1 MMDLAGRHLANRLH
15 VELESVL
22 LYGLAYS
29 MRPIDALAQFVT
41 VLVRRV
47 IDMHQV
53 ASAVLGDEA
62 RLVGLDEVF
71 LAGDLAAVDEAD
83 ADAATDRGAAQMTAI
98 VIVIEHFD
106 QTVGHLHRLLRIGG
120 DEFAMLLTNA
130 DAAQQIRVA
139 RARGEQFR

>member
-47 IDMHQV
+47 LDMHQV

-83 ADAATDRGAAQMTAI
+83 ADAATDRGAVLLSAF
-98 VIVIEHFD
+98 VFVFVLFVLF
-106 QTVGHLHRLLRIGG
+106 VGLLLC
-120 DEFAMLLTNA
+120 LLCF
-130 DAAQQIRVA
+130 
-139 RARGEQFR
+139 G

>member
-62 RLVGLDEVF
+62 RLVGLVEVF

-83 ADAATDRGAAQMTAI
+83 ADAATDRGAARGAA
-98 VIVIEHFD
+98 
-106 QTVGHLHRLLRIGG
+106 GG
-120 DEFAMLLTNA
+120 GGGG
-130 DAAQQIRVA
+130 
-139 RARGEQFR
+139 RGGQAGGRRRRRRRGG

>member
-53 ASAVLGDEA
+53 ASTVLGDDA

-71 LAGDLAAVDEAD
+71 LAGDLAAGGGAG
-83 ADAATDRGAAQMTAI
+83 AGAAAGRGAARGAA
-98 VIVIEHFD
+98 
-106 QTVGHLHRLLRIGG
+106 GG
-120 DEFAMLLTNA
+120 
-130 DAAQQIRVA
+130 I
-139 RARGEQFR
+139 

>member
-29 MRPIDALAQFVT
+29 MRPIDALALFVT

-47 IDMHQV
+47 IDMYQV

-106 QTVGHLHRLLRIGG
+106 QTVGHLHRLLRIG
-120 DEFAMLLTNA
+120 
-130 DAAQQIRVA
+130 V
-139 RARGEQFR
+139 GEQHGEFVAAD